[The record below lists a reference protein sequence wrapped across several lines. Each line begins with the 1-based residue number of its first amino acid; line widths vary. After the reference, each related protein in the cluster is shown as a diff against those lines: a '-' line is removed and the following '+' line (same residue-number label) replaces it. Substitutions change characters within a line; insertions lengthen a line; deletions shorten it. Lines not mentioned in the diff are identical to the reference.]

1 MSSPPRSVPRATLPN
16 CGCDCH
22 PFALRQLTVN
32 VRGYVNGLSRIGR
45 CSTQAAGV
53 CVVSPDL
60 TCGFLTGDIFVTVK
74 SISSLSDGSVGF
86 PKTLPLFHHEYI
98 MANNRIVHFEI
109 PANQPEALT
118 KFYSDLF
125 GWKFQK
131 APIPGPQYWLCDT
144 GSDGPGING
153 AVMQRQHA
161 QQPWMNYVDVASIDA
176 ATEKATKLGAK
187 VALPKTPVPGV
198 GAVAAIVDPQGNVC
212 GLWEQATQ

>member
-1 MSSPPRSVPRATLPN
+1 MRSSARLQWTRGCRISENVLPT
-16 CGCDCH
+16 
-22 PFALRQLTVN
+22 FF
-32 VRGYVNGLSRIGR
+32 IG
-45 CSTQAAGV
+45 
-53 CVVSPDL
+53 
-60 TCGFLTGDIFVTVK
+60 
-74 SISSLSDGSVGF
+74 SI
-86 PKTLPLFHHEYI
+86 I

-131 APIPGPQYWLCDT
+131 APIPGPEYWLCDT

-176 ATEKATKLGAK
+176 AIEKATKL
-187 VALPKTPVPGV
+187 
-198 GAVAAIVDPQGNVC
+198 
-212 GLWEQATQ
+212 